1 MKILLA
7 VDPFGNSH
15 KALEKTDL
23 IVVGHRERNRLDLFV
38 LGRASADAHFS
49 VLVVW

>member
-15 KALEKTDL
+15 KALEKAD
-23 IVVGHRERNRLDLFV
+23 IIVGHRERNRLDLFV
-38 LGRASADAHFS
+38 LGRAAADVHCS
-49 VLVVW
+49 VLVAW